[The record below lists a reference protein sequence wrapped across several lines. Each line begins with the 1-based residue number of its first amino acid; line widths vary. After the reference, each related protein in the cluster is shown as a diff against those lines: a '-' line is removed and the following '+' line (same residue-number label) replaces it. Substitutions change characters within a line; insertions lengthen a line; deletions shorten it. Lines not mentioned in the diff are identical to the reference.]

1 MFGRIEEIIIN
12 VTGYE
17 AILLIDYEQ
26 LGEIYCSV
34 MLDHEY
40 DPTKKY
46 DAVEVYHEDNHAM
59 QLKVGDMLNST
70 LKVIYANKFKIIE
83 SNPKGYVQN
92 IEKSPH
98 AIFVGTVLEV
108 TEGDILKCDLGSL
121 LNKIDVEF
129 DKSIGEVEQG
139 DMINFSGEFTLV
151 LDWDCIDF
159 VMQLC

>member
-34 MLDHEY
+34 ILDHEY

-46 DAVEVYHEDNHAM
+46 DAVEVYHEDNPAM
-59 QLKVGDMLNST
+59 QLKVGNMLNST
-70 LKVIYANKFKIIE
+70 LKVIYVNGFKIIE

-98 AIFVGTVLEV
+98 AIFVGTILEV
-108 TEGDILKCDLGSL
+108 TEGDTLKCDLGSL

-139 DMINFSGEFTLV
+139 DMINFSGKFTLI
-151 LDWDCIDF
+151 LD
-159 VMQLC
+159 